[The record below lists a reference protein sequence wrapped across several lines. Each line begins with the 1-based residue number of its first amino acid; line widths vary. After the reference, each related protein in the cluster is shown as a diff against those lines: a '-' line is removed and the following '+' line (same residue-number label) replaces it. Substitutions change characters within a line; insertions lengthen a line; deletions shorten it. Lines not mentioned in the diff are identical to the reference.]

1 MRICTRS
8 DSSEATCA
16 LPQPGEGTP
25 ECVGSARL
33 EFALPVVSG
42 RVQFILSFQDSASY
56 LGVYPVHKV
65 GEGGGGY
72 NIL

>member
-8 DSSEATCA
+8 DSSEACV
-16 LPQPGEGTP
+16 LCRSLEKEP
-25 ECVGSARL
+25 ECVGSAQL

-56 LGVYPVHKV
+56 LGVYPVHGV
-65 GEGGGGY
+65 GGY